1 MALRLADEVW
11 HGRNASDGLGNRLPV
26 GI

>member
-11 HGRNASDGLGNRLPV
+11 HGRNASDGLGDRLQV
-26 GI
+26 G